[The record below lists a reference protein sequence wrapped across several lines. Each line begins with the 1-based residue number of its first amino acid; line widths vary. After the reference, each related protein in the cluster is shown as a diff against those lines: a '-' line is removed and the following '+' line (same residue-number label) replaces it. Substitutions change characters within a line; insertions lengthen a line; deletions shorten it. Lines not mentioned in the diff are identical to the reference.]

1 MKYSRMVLVLG
12 CVLAVSFM
20 SAAATPPTFNPPP
33 LAILS
38 DQSQSNDE
46 FGTTVAISA
55 DGKIVVV
62 GASANEG
69 AVYVYVEPATG
80 WTSTSTYTAKLTTG
94 SSQASALGYSVA
106 ISPDGKTI
114 AAGAPNATSPTG
126 SQGVILIFQ
135 EPAGGW
141 VSTSHASAELY
152 TNGTLTGGSLGGFVA
167 TNGNIVAAGVPQGL
181 HGVSAAFVF
190 VEPANGWH
198 SMTET
203 AILSPSDN
211 TIGDDLGAVA
221 ISGNTIVVGG
231 PQNET
236 VTGEPGAAY
245 VYVKPAGGWINMTE
259 TARLTASDAKQY
271 DDLGVSVAIQGSTIA
286 VGANEDN
293 VGAGA
298 AYIFIEPA
306 GGWKSMTE
314 TAEFTP
320 VNGSLDDWFG
330 FAVGIMGT
338 ANVLVVGE
346 PEVFAGNNGQTYA
359 YVEPAGG
366 WKTTSNP
373 NYNVS
378 SPPQFESFGAALA
391 TSPSVVAVG
400 ANYISDN
407 LPGGVVLYGKK

>member
-1 MKYSRMVLVLG
+1 MKFWRLVSLLE
-12 CVLAVSFM
+12 CIVAMSVI
-20 SAAATPPTFNPPP
+20 SAAASQTTSNPPP
-33 LAILS
+33 LAILT
-38 DQSQSNDE
+38 DQSLSNDE

-55 DGKIVVV
+55 DGKIVAV

-69 AVYVYVEPATG
+69 AVYIYVEPATG
-80 WTSTSTYTAKLTTG
+80 WTSTSSYSAKLTTG
-94 SSQASALGYSVA
+94 SSQVSGFGYSVA

-126 SQGVILIFQ
+126 SQGVILIFE

-141 VSTSHASAELY
+141 VSSSHPSAELY

-167 TNGNIVAAGVPQGL
+167 TNGNTVAAGVPQGPY
-181 HGVSAAFVF
+181 GVSAAFVF
-190 VEPANGWH
+190 VEPSSGWH
-198 SMTET
+198 SMAET

-211 TIGDDLGAVA
+211 TVGDDLGAVA

-236 VTGEPGAAY
+236 VSAEPGAAY
-245 VYVKPAGGWINMTE
+245 VYVKPTGGWTNMTE
-259 TARLTASDAKQY
+259 TARLTASDARPY
-271 DDLGVSVAIQGSTIA
+271 EDLGVSVAILGSTIA

-298 AYIFIEPA
+298 AYIFVEPT

-320 VNGSLDDWFG
+320 VNGSLDDWYG
-330 FAVGIMGT
+330 FAVALMGT

-346 PEVFAGNNGQTYA
+346 PEVFAGNSGQASA
-359 YVEPAGG
+359 YVKPAGG

-378 SPPQFESFGAALA
+378 SPPGFESFAAALA
-391 TSPSVVAVG
+391 ASPNVVAIG

-407 LPGGVVLYGKK
+407 VPGGVLLYGKK